1 MTHPS
6 IVPSS
11 AASHTQTT
19 PRRLLRYLPI
29 TSPKAPKSRRYF
41 NPEDMPVSA
50 IPLSYDKC
58 ESDKERVKGRR
69 PKKDLEVAAESLRG
83 GHLKLPPLPAAAAAE
98 PLQIRQPA
106 FFGGFQKEPFV
117 QLDPDDEDQDLFWT
131 RKKPMD

>member
-1 MTHPS
+1 
-6 IVPSS
+6 
-11 AASHTQTT
+11 
-19 PRRLLRYLPI
+19 
-29 TSPKAPKSRRYF
+29 
-41 NPEDMPVSA
+41 MPVSA

-69 PKKDLEVAAESLRG
+69 PKKDLEVAAECMYQDSIGTALRG